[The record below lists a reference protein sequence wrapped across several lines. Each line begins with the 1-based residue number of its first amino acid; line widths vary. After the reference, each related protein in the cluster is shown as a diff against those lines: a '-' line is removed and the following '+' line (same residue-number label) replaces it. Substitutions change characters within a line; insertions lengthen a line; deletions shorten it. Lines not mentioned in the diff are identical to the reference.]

1 MASRIIG
8 FTSLLDSMSVLLSPA
23 ISGKLSQMIHECMG
37 MFEFQYKLHLQKQ
50 QYAELAHELEFSVPH
65 SQHQGSMKGEI
76 VHLHSFLEF

>member
-1 MASRIIG
+1 
-8 FTSLLDSMSVLLSPA
+8 
-23 ISGKLSQMIHECMG
+23 MIHECMG

-50 QYAELAHELEFSVPH
+50 QYAELAHELEFSIPH